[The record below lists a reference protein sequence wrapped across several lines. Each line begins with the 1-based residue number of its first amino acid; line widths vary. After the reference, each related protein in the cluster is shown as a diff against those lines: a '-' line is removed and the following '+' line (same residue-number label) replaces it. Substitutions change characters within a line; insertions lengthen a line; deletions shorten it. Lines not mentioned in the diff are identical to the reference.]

1 MSKSDIVVD
10 WHEGTPRWD
19 AETIEWWADNVWHPE
34 IEWGAIEGAPDGV
47 GPMQG
52 RERLLRY
59 YGEWFELF
67 DDIRHE
73 IVARHSTRRCG
84 RRRQPS
90 RSL

>member
-1 MSKSDIVVD
+1 
-10 WHEGTPRWD
+10 
-19 AETIEWWADNVWHPE
+19 
-34 IEWGAIEGAPDGV
+34 
-47 GPMQG
+47 MQG